1 MNQTG
6 DRWLFLPDTADW
18 LNAPENSIYL
28 EAHLVIGNK
37 VIINNVIKT
46 FQYFCL

>member
-18 LNAPENSIYL
+18 LNAPENAFYL
-28 EAHLVIGNK
+28 ELHLVIGK
-37 VIINNVIKT
+37 SYLLYILYI
-46 FQYFCL
+46 YL

>member
-18 LNAPENSIYL
+18 LNEPDNAL
-28 EAHLVIGNK
+28 LLQAHLLIGK
-37 VIINNVIKT
+37 
-46 FQYFCL
+46 F